1 MEVFTEEWASAC
13 CEALNRGGAYA
24 VAAAEWEEGV
34 SVLSMS
40 ADPAHGIMED
50 RAVFIDAH
58 RGHCR
63 GARMASEADIE
74 AAPYVFRAD
83 AATWKRLLAGEVEP
97 VTAVMQGKL
106 KLVRGSLFALAKHA
120 KAATAMVAA
129 AGEVGGTFPASP
141 SGAGDTSGGD
151 DVSDD
156 DDDAST
162 ES

>member
-24 VAAAEWEEGV
+24 VAAADWEEGV
-34 SVLSMS
+34 SVLSMA

-50 RAVFIDAH
+50 RAVYIDAH

-63 GARMASEADIE
+63 GARMATEADIE

-83 AATWKRLLAGEVEP
+83 AVTWKRLLAGEVEP

-129 AGEVGGTFPASP
+129 AGEVGGTFPAS
-141 SGAGDTSGGD
+141 SGDAAASSADAD
-151 DVSDD
+151 AAEEDD
-156 DDDAST
+156 DGN
-162 ES
+162 

>member
-13 CEALNRGGAYA
+13 CEALNRAGVYA
-24 VAAAEWEEGV
+24 VAAAEWEEGA

-50 RAVFIDAH
+50 RAVFVDAH
-58 RGHCR
+58 RGYCN
-63 GARMASEADIE
+63 GARMATEADIE
-74 AAPYVFRAD
+74 AASFVFRAD

-97 VTAVMQGKL
+97 VAAVMAGKL
-106 KLVRGSLFALAKHA
+106 KLTKGSLFALAKHA

-141 SGAGDTSGGD
+141 G
-151 DVSDD
+151 SDD
-156 DDDAST
+156 TVGAARDST
-162 ES
+162 ADSENS

>member
-24 VAAAEWEEGV
+24 VAAADWEEGV

-50 RAVFIDAH
+50 RAVYIDAH

-74 AAPYVFRAD
+74 AAPYVFRAN

-129 AGEVGGTFPASP
+129 AGEVGGTFPLSP
-141 SGAGDTSGGD
+141 SGDEA
-151 DVSDD
+151 V
-156 DDDAST
+156 DDDAADDDAAGS
-162 ES
+162 